1 MKTLFEGEV
10 IDVILVENGLII
22 AYVCTKNTETVTV
35 AYKMVTFTDGKFTFI
50 QRSLYELSK
59 FGSNS
64 PNFMKNIR
72 NHITSRSLSLSSG
85 KNFILEKNGEGKLI
99 DVDGEC
105 VWSGTLSYH
114 GNAPSGIAVS
124 NRSIWTC
131 YKQSSVLIR
140 LNLITMK
147 EELRIGGGATSP
159 FDKPNDL
166 FIDGNDIYVCNSGS
180 NSIVKVNLN
189 TYTAEVYRQ
198 FNSPV
203 YRFIKND
210 GYEFAVLDTGIYLL
224 D

>member
-10 IDVILVENGLII
+10 VDVILVENGLII
-22 AYVCTKNTETVTV
+22 AYICEKGADTVKV
-35 AYKMVTFTDGKFTFI
+35 AYKMITFTDGKFTFV

-59 FGSNS
+59 FGSN
-64 PNFMKNIR
+64 NKEFMKNVK
-72 NHITSRSLSLSSG
+72 NHITCRSLILASG
-85 KNFILEKNGEGKLI
+85 KTFILEKNGDGKLI

-105 VWSGTLSYH
+105 VWNGTLSYH
-114 GNAPSGIAVS
+114 DNAPSGIALS

-131 YKQSSVLIR
+131 YKESSVLIR

-147 EELRIGGGATSP
+147 EELRIGGGSSSP
-159 FDKPNDL
+159 FNKPTDL
-166 FIDGNDIYVCNSGS
+166 FVDGNDIYVCNTES
-180 NSIVKVNLN
+180 NNIVKVNLN
-189 TYTAEVYRQ
+189 TYATEVYRQ

-210 GYEFAVLDTGIYLL
+210 GYEFAVLESGIYLL